1 MTSQL
6 LDQPGADTRDQVVAF
21 RARFQR
27 AIDAGQPAPA
37 ARAWRCGRFERGLK
51 IADELELRL
60 GSLVGKR
67 VLDVGAAHGGDV
79 VALSAR
85 GATCVGADKF
95 DYGYNRLESIV
106 AAGKRLDFRLYDCT
120 AAWPFADKSF
130 DVVLCLA
137 VIEHVDDLAHF
148 FAELLRVVKPDGL
161 VLLETATALRNA
173 RRDNLYHLP
182 LISLL
187 PMPLRRLIGEAVFRR
202 HYPFHVSRHTFY
214 SAGKFQRLA
223 AWHGFAA
230 VPCKYADSRLAARV
244 ARWPMARLWR
254 FLLCHFAFDFILI
267 RPRRAAAAGP
277 ARGCRVGRRPP
288 SASAPW

>member
-1 MTSQL
+1 VTSQL
-6 LDQPGADTRDQVVAF
+6 LDLPGTETRDQVAAF

-60 GSLVGKR
+60 GSLMGKR
-67 VLDVGAAHGGDV
+67 ILDVGAAHGGDV
-79 VALSAR
+79 VALCAR

-95 DYGYNRLESIV
+95 DYGYDRLKSLV
-106 AAGKRLDFRLYDCT
+106 AVGKRLDFRLYDCT

-148 FAELLRVVKPDGL
+148 FAELLRVVKPGGL
-161 VLLETATALRNA
+161 VVLETATALRNT

-187 PMPLRRLIGEAVFRR
+187 PTPLRRLIGETVFRR

-214 SAGKFQRLA
+214 AAGKFKRLA
-223 AWHGFAA
+223 ARHGFAA
-230 VPCKYADSRLAARV
+230 APCKYADSRLAARV
-244 ARWPMARLWR
+244 ARWPVARLWR

-267 RPRRAAAAGP
+267 RPRRADAAGP
-277 ARGCRVGRRPP
+277 APGCRADRTPP